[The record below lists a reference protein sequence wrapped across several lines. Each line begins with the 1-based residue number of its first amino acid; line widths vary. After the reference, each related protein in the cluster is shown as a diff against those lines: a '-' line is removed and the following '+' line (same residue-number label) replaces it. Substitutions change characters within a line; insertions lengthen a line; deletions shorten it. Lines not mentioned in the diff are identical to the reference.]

1 LIYRNDML
9 LKTADDIQ
17 ALRVGGKRLAAIM
30 KKLAKEVQPG
40 VSTKDID
47 DLATKLIRAGGD
59 ETSLLNYMPHGSE
72 RPYPATICISVND
85 EVVHGIPTESPRIFS
100 EGDIVSLDLVLTH
113 DGRFVDM
120 AITVPVGKVDQKA
133 QELMAATKDALS
145 AGIRV
150 ARAGNTIG
158 DIGHAI
164 QTSVEKS
171 GFSVV
176 TELGG
181 HAVGHAVHEFPYVP
195 NTGKP
200 GKGAVLKPGMVLALE
215 PIVNEGS
222 PDLYLEDDGYTYKT
236 QDGGRSAHFE
246 HSIVITDGEPEILT
260 V

>member
-1 LIYRNDML
+1 MI
-9 LKTADDIQ
+9 LKSTEDIA

-30 KKLAKEVQPG
+30 KKLAKAVQPG

-47 DLATKLIRAGGD
+47 DMATKLILEGGD

-72 RPYPATICISVND
+72 RPYPATICVSVND
-85 EVVHGIPTESPRIFS
+85 EVVHGIPNESPRIFS

-120 AITVPVGKVDQKA
+120 AVTVPVGEVDQKA
-133 QELMAATKDALS
+133 KDLMAVTKEALQ

-150 ARAGNTIG
+150 ARAGNTVG

-164 QTSVEKS
+164 QKTVEKS

-176 TELGG
+176 AELGG
-181 HAVGHAVHEFPYVP
+181 HAVGHAVHEFPYIP

-200 GKGAVLKPGMVLALE
+200 GKGTVLKAGMVLALE

-222 PDLYLEDDGYTYKT
+222 PDLYLEEDGYTYTT

-246 HSIVITDGEPEILT
+246 HSIVITDGDPEILT
-260 V
+260 VE